1 MKLADLASRLAVC
14 KLEGDG
20 NIEIGGLQMDHRKI
34 LPGDLFICIKGR
46 SFDGHQFAE
55 QAVASG
61 AVALVTEYKV
71 DTDVPQLIVKN
82 TRVAMPVLA
91 SHYYQYPSN
100 ELKVIGITGT
110 NGKTT
115 MSYIIEHILSRAGYT
130 TGLMGNIETK
140 IGPERIPNFGT
151 NTQESVDLQRNL
163 RKMRDVGSEYCVME
177 VTSNGLDAGRV
188 IGCRFRTG
196 IFTNLTQDHLEYHK
210 TMDNYKAAK
219 GLLFSRIGNSFSPD
233 PDSIQ
238 YAVLNADDEASADF
252 AKLTT
257 AQVITYGINREADVR
272 ATNIRVSAK
281 GTSFLCTTFKGCEPI
296 RMKLIGKFNVYNVLG
311 AIAAALLE
319 GVALE
324 QIRDSLEDMTS
335 VEGRMEVVE
344 QGQPFLVLVDY
355 AHTPDGLDN
364 ALSTIKEFAQG
375 RLITVFGCGGD
386 RDRTKRPQMGK
397 TAAAYSDFV
406 FVTSDNPRSE
416 IPEAILRDIEPGI
429 AEAGLPRD
437 RYELIADRRLA
448 VQKAIDMASPNDV
461 VLIAGKGHET
471 YQEIMGV
478 KHDFDDRLVA
488 KEAIRRR
495 FP

>member
-1 MKLADLASRLAVC
+1 VKLTDLASRLAVC
-14 KLEGDG
+14 ELVGDG

-34 LPGDLFICIKGR
+34 LPGDLFVCIKGR
-46 SFDGHQFAE
+46 SFDGHQFAK

-61 AVALVTEYKV
+61 AVALVAERKV
-71 DTDVPQLIVKN
+71 DVDVPQLIVKN
-82 TRVAMPVLA
+82 ARYAMPVLA
-91 SHYYQYPSN
+91 SHFFHYPSN

-115 MSYIIEHILSRAGYT
+115 TSYIIEHILSGAGYT

-140 IGPERIPNFGT
+140 IGSERIPNYGT
-151 NTQESVDLQRNL
+151 NTQESIDLQRNL

-196 IFTNLTQDHLEYHK
+196 IFTNLTQDHLDYHE

-219 GLLFSRIGNSFSPD
+219 GLLFSRMGNSFSPD
-233 PDSIQ
+233 PDSVQ

-272 ATNIRVSAK
+272 ATNIRISAK
-281 GTSFLCTTFKGCEPI
+281 GTSFFCTTFKGNAQI
-296 RMKLIGKFNVYNVLG
+296 RMKLIGKFNVYNALG
-311 AIAAALLE
+311 AIAATLLE
-319 GVALE
+319 GVTLE
-324 QIRDSLEDMTS
+324 QIRHSLEEMTA
-335 VEGRMEVVE
+335 VEGRMEVVD
-344 QGQPFLVLVDY
+344 QGQQFLVLVDY
-355 AHTPDGLDN
+355 AHTPDGLEN
-364 ALSTIKEFAQG
+364 ALSAIKEFAQG
-375 RLITVFGCGGD
+375 KIITVFGCGGD
-386 RDRTKRPQMGK
+386 RDRTKRPLMGK
-397 TAAAYSDFV
+397 VAAAYSDYI
-406 FVTSDNPRSE
+406 FVTSDNPRTE
-416 IPEAILRDIEPGI
+416 DPEAILRDIEPGI
-429 AEAGLPRD
+429 REAGFARSL
-437 RYELIADRRLA
+437 YELIPDRRLA
-448 VQKAIDMASPNDV
+448 IQRAIDLASPNDV

-488 KEAIRRR
+488 KEAIRGR
-495 FP
+495 FT